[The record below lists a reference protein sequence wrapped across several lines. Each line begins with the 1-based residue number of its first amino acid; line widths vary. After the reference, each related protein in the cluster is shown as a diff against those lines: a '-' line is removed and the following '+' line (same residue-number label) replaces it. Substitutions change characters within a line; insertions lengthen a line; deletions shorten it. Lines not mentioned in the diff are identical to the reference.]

1 MAKVRR
7 KMALPVI
14 GWREWVS
21 LPDLGLESIKAK
33 IDTGARSSALHAFD
47 LRAFTVGAKPW
58 VRFRIHPMQHGG
70 PTVEAE
76 AEVIDMRR
84 VTNPGG
90 RRELR
95 PVIRTHVTLLDKQWE
110 IDLTLTP
117 RWGMGFRMLLGR
129 QAVRHHFLVDAGRS
143 FFCERREIERRV
155 TKKKTRKRKKVA
167 TKKAAGG
174 VKKRAGEKPVG
185 KRKKRAGEKPV
196 GKRKKV
202 TKKKSARGKR
212 KP

>member
-7 KMALPVI
+7 KKVLPMI

-21 LPDLGLESIKAK
+21 LPDLGLERVKAK

-47 LRAFTVGAKPW
+47 LRAYTVRGAPW
-58 VRFRIHPMQHGG
+58 VRFHIHPMQHGG
-70 PTVEAE
+70 PTIEAK
-76 AEVIDMRR
+76 AEIIDMRR

-95 PVIRTHVTLLDKQWE
+95 PVIRTDVLLLGRRWD

-129 QAVRHHFLVDAGRS
+129 QAVRHHFLVDPGRS
-143 FFCERREIERRV
+143 FFGERREIERRICR
-155 TKKKTRKRKKVA
+155 KKKRKRTVA
-167 TKKAAGG
+167 A
-174 VKKRAGEKPVG
+174 REL
-185 KRKKRAGEKPV
+185 
-196 GKRKKV
+196 
-202 TKKKSARGKR
+202 KS
-212 KP
+212 